1 MKNNTI
7 TVRLSDLEKD
17 SLQKKVEERG
27 TTISQYVR
35 QLIREDLL
43 MNTDKYPTLE
53 TLLLELESK
62 LKGGVE

>member
-35 QLIREDLL
+35 
-43 MNTDKYPTLE
+43 
-53 TLLLELESK
+53 
-62 LKGGVE
+62 